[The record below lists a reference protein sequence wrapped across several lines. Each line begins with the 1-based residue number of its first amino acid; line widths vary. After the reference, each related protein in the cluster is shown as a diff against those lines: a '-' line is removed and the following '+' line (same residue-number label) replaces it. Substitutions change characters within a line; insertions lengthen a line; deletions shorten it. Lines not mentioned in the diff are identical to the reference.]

1 MTSTVISSPSSIRSA
16 PSLASSSSSSSSSLQ
31 PWPALLR
38 TLPFSISLVVPAL
51 ALAIARDPVGPAR
64 FVVPALIFVV
74 IPLLDALLGNEVR
87 MAEPEQAATSARSWR
102 YDLWLWAWVPLQLA
116 AVVAAI
122 ARVPAAFAAG
132 ELSAPGLASVIVAFG
147 LATGIGI
154 NVAHE
159 LMHRR
164 GRLERALAEVLM
176 TTTTYTHFCVEHV
189 LGHHKHVATP
199 VDPASSRLGESLYVY
214 LPRTLLGGVRSAW
227 RLEGQRRKNA
237 RIPWW
242 SLKNRQL
249 RYPLV
254 LAAVYVGIAV
264 VTGPVG
270 VLFFAGQG
278 LMAMLLLETINYI
291 EHYGLAR
298 RELSPG
304 RYERCLPWH
313 SWNASQRLTNWFLLH
328 LQRHADH
335 HHIASRPY
343 YALRHVDESPQLP
356 FGYATMVLLALV
368 PPLWRRVMDE
378 RAVAWNARQRAL
390 EEARDVG

>member
-1 MTSTVISSPSSIRSA
+1 
-16 PSLASSSSSSSSSLQ
+16 
-31 PWPALLR
+31 
-38 TLPFSISLVVPAL
+38 
-51 ALAIARDPVGPAR
+51 
-64 FVVPALIFVV
+64 
-74 IPLLDALLGNEVR
+74 
-87 MAEPEQAATSARSWR
+87 
-102 YDLWLWAWVPLQLA
+102 
-116 AVVAAI
+116 
-122 ARVPAAFAAG
+122 
-132 ELSAPGLASVIVAFG
+132 
-147 LATGIGI
+147 
-154 NVAHE
+154 
-159 LMHRR
+159 MHRR
-164 GRLERALAEVLM
+164 GRLERGLAELLM

-199 VDPASSRLGESLYVY
+199 LDPASSHLGESLYAY

-237 RIPWW
+237 GLSWW
-242 SLKNRQL
+242 SLKNRQV

-254 LAAVYVGIAV
+254 LALVYVGIAIFVGPIGV
-264 VTGPVG
+264 V
-270 VLFFAGQG
+270 FFAGQS
-278 LMAMLLLETINYI
+278 LVAMLLLETINYI

-356 FGYATMVLLALV
+356 FGYATMVLLALL
-368 PPLWRRVMDE
+368 PPLWCRVMDE
-378 RAVAWNARQRAL
+378 RARAWNARQRAL
-390 EEARDVG
+390 EVARDAG